1 MSSLVCFTTT
11 LNEHSSFSKILLL
24 RSFQIVPPKIAYYTC
39 RLLLLF
45 GAFLDIAF
53 LKRRHRRM
61 DLEDLNNYVSY
72 HLREIAF
79 SQHYPCIL
87 QYSNLPI
94 GHQKAVLQAAN
105 VLSGLPLQGV

>member
-1 MSSLVCFTTT
+1 M
-11 LNEHSSFSKILLL
+11 
-24 RSFQIVPPKIAYYTC
+24 
-39 RLLLLF
+39 
-45 GAFLDIAF
+45 DI
-53 LKRRHRRM
+53 
-61 DLEDLNNYVSY
+61 EDLNNYVSY

-105 VLSGLPLQGV
+105 VLLGLPLQGV